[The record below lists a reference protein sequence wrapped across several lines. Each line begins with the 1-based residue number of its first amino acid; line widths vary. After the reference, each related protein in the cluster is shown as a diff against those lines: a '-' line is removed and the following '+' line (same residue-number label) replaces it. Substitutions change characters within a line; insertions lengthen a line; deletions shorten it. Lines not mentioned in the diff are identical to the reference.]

1 MFQGTASDVGKS
13 ILTAAVSRILTQ
25 AGYDVAPFKSQN
37 MALNSYVTNRGG
49 EIGRAQAVQAE
60 AAKVEATI
68 DMNPILLKP
77 KEDTTSQVIIHGQ
90 VKRNMTAKE
99 YFSKQQVGLQAVK
112 ESLARLENEY
122 QAVVLEG
129 AGSPAEVNLRDY
141 DLVNM
146 RIAKL
151 AQAPVILV
159 ADIDRG
165 GVFASIIG
173 TLELLNKEERD
184 RIKGIIINKFRG
196 DIERLQP
203 GIDYIEEETDIPI
216 LGVVPY
222 ITDCKVPE
230 EDSLPSYKQG
240 SQDYQLDIVVIKLP
254 HISNFTD
261 FDALAQEV
269 ETRVRYVDPKE
280 VLGSPDLIILPGS
293 KNTIEDLEYLYQT
306 GCAEKIIE
314 QVETE
319 VPVVGICGGYQMLG
333 NIIHDPSGIETDQ
346 GEIEGLGL
354 LDIETTLLTDKV
366 TNQVAARVKENNLF
380 EFQQEILTGYEIHVG
395 ETELGPTAKP
405 LFEINKRLGREVE
418 ILDGAYSQSCL
429 AWGTYIHGL
438 FDNDRFRRNFINQLR
453 AQKGLSP
460 VAKNTLSVKQER
472 ERAYNQLADVVR
484 DSLDL
489 ELLYQI
495 MSCES

>member
-1 MFQGTASDVGKS
+1 MIQGTGSDVGKS
-13 ILTAAVSRILTQ
+13 ILTAAVSRILAQ
-25 AGYDVAPFKSQN
+25 DGYHVAPFKSQN
-37 MALNSYVTNRGG
+37 MALNSYVTKKGG

-60 AAKVEATI
+60 AAQVEATV

-90 VKRNMTAKE
+90 PRRNMTSKE
-99 YFSKQQVGLQAVK
+99 YFSKQQIGLQAIK
-112 ESLARLENEY
+112 ESLARLESEY

-146 RIAKL
+146 KIAKL

-173 TLELLNKEERD
+173 TLELLTEEERD

-196 DIERLQP
+196 DVKRLEF
-203 GIDYIEEETDIPI
+203 GIDYIEEETGVPI

-222 ITDCKVPE
+222 ISDCKVPE
-230 EDSLPSYKQG
+230 EDSIPSYKQG
-240 SQDYQLDIVVIKLP
+240 SEDYQLDIVVIKLP

-269 ETRVRYVDPKE
+269 QTRVRYVDPKE
-280 VLGSPDLIILPGS
+280 ELGSPDLIILPGS

-306 GCAEKIIE
+306 GCPEKIMNQVAEK
-314 QVETE
+314 
-319 VPVVGICGGYQMLG
+319 VPIVGICGGYQMLG
-333 NIIHDPSGIETDQ
+333 NVIYDPSGVETDHR
-346 GEIEGLGL
+346 EVAGLGL

-366 TNQVAARVKENNLF
+366 TNQIEARVKENNIF
-380 EFQQEILTGYEIHVG
+380 KFQQEVVTGYEIHVG
-395 ETELGPTAKP
+395 ETELGPTADP
-405 LFEINKRLGREVE
+405 LFEITERSRKEVQ
-418 ILDGAYSQSCL
+418 ILDGAYNQSNL
-429 AWGTYIHGL
+429 VWGTYIHGL
-438 FDNDRFRRNFINQLR
+438 FDNDQFRRSFINQLR
-453 AQKGLSP
+453 VKKGLSP
-460 VAKNTLSVKQER
+460 IDNNSFSVKQDR
-472 ERAYNQLADVVR
+472 EKAYNQLADVVR
-484 DSLDL
+484 DSLDM
-489 ELLYQI
+489 ELLYRI